1 MLKKNNYYKLFLFFI
16 IIIIFFLFIIFNKI
30 ILFPIYMSKKNI
42 SAIVCFNEKKIQG
55 TIEFYENVK
64 DNTVTIKIN
73 LTGFKKNSI
82 HAMHIHAAGDL
93 RDNCMGACAHFNPY
107 NKNHGGIDS
116 KERHVGDLGNIK
128 SDEHGN
134 VVMILTDK
142 LIKLR
147 GTKCNI
153 IGRSVVIHENED
165 DLGLGGH
172 DDSLTTGHA
181 GGRMAC
187 AVIGYSR
194 DNFKSLHT

>member
-1 MLKKNNYYKLFLFFI
+1 MDIKNNYIKIFIFLAI
-16 IIIIFFLFIIFNKI
+16 IIILYLSFIIFNKI
-30 ILFPIYMSKKNI
+30 LFYNNMSKKNI
-42 SAIVCFNEKKIQG
+42 SGIACFNEKKIKG
-55 TIEFYENVK
+55 TIQFHENNK
-64 DNTVTIKIN
+64 DNSVTIKIN

-82 HAMHIHAAGDL
+82 HAMHIHEAGDL
-93 RDNCMGACAHFNPY
+93 RNNCMGACSHFNPY

-128 SDEHGN
+128 SDKDGN
-134 VVMILTDK
+134 VMMILTDK

-147 GTKCNI
+147 STKCNI

-181 GGRMAC
+181 GGRIAC
-187 AVIGYSR
+187 AVIGYSS
-194 DNFKSLHT
+194 DNFK

>member
-1 MLKKNNYYKLFLFFI
+1 
-16 IIIIFFLFIIFNKI
+16 
-30 ILFPIYMSKKNI
+30 MSKKNI
-42 SAIVCFNEKKIQG
+42 SGIACFNEKKIKG
-55 TIEFYENVK
+55 TIEFYENLK

-82 HAMHIHAAGDL
+82 HAMHIHEKGNL
-93 RDNCMGACAHFNPY
+93 SNNCMGACAHFNPY

-181 GGRMAC
+181 GGRMTC
-187 AVIGYSR
+187 AVIGY
-194 DNFKSLHT
+194 L

>member
-1 MLKKNNYYKLFLFFI
+1 MVKKNNYYKLFIFFT

-42 SAIVCFNEKKIQG
+42 SAIACFNEKKIQG

-82 HAMHIHAAGDL
+82 HAMHVHEKGNL
-93 RDNCMGACAHFNPY
+93 SDNCMGACGHFNPY
-107 NKNHGGIDS
+107 NKNHGDIDS

-134 VVMILTDK
+134 VVMVLNDK

-181 GGRMAC
+181 GGRIAC
-187 AVIGYSR
+187 AVIGY
-194 DNFKSLHT
+194 L

>member
-1 MLKKNNYYKLFLFFI
+1 MLKKYNYYKLFLFFT

-42 SAIVCFNEKKIQG
+42 SGIACFNEKKIKG
-55 TIEFYENVK
+55 TIEFYENLK

-82 HAMHIHAAGDL
+82 HAMHVHEKGNL
-93 RDNCMGACAHFNPY
+93 SNNCMGACGHFNPY
-107 NKNHGGIDS
+107 HKNHGNINS

-128 SDEHGN
+128 SDELGN
-134 VVMILTDK
+134 VAMILTDK

-181 GGRMAC
+181 GGRIAC
-187 AVIGYSR
+187 AVIGY
-194 DNFKSLHT
+194 L

>member
-1 MLKKNNYYKLFLFFI
+1 MFKKNNYYKLFLFFTI
-16 IIIIFFLFIIFNKI
+16 IIIFIIFNKI

-73 LTGFKKNSI
+73 LTGFKKNST
-82 HAMHIHAAGDL
+82 HAMHVHEKGNL
-93 RDNCMGACAHFNPY
+93 SNNCMGACGHFNPY
-107 NKNHGGIDS
+107 NKNHGNINS

-181 GGRMAC
+181 GGRIAC
-187 AVIGYSR
+187 AVIGY
-194 DNFKSLHT
+194 L